1 MFWKDI
7 VTQAELFHKMRN
19 TCQKFKERKTIY
31 GHLPSKNI
39 PELKL
44 WDSVH
49 VDLIGTY
56 RKSIIQKQPGGSIIQ
71 KNVNIICM
79 EMIDPATGWFE
90 IFKIPTF
97 DLKEVTIGND
107 EYMDR

>member
-1 MFWKDI
+1 MCK
-7 VTQAELFHKMRN
+7 TYQ
-19 TCQKFKERKTIY
+19 QFKKRKTIY

-39 PELKL
+39 SELKL

-56 RKSIIQKQPGGSIIQ
+56 RKSIIQKQPVGSIIQ
-71 KNVNIICM
+71 KNANIICM

-90 IFKIPTF
+90 IVKIPTF
-97 DLKEVTIGND
+97 DLKEVIIGND